1 MPDELARADVSAHK
15 NQPFMLRLGFA
26 LRGLAHGLS
35 RGASL
40 KVQVTAAVAALLAL
54 IALRPAPLWWALVL
68 SACAAVLSAELL
80 NTAIEQLADAL
91 HPHDSAA
98 IRIVKDCAAAAV
110 LVAVLG
116 ALAVGAALAVQVIMN

>member
-1 MPDELARADVSAHK
+1 MPDEPARAGVSAHK

-40 KVQVTAAVAALLAL
+40 KVQVAAAVAALLAL

-116 ALAVGAALAVQVIMN
+116 ALAVGAALAVQMIMN